1 MEEQKQQAVNRSNGS
16 NGSNVGLVVACSLLG
31 LCAGA
36 VVGLLYAPRPGKE
49 VRSMIVNS
57 VKAAKAEFK

>member
-1 MEEQKQQAVNRSNGS
+1 MEEQMQQIANKNNGS
-16 NGSNVGLVVACSLLG
+16 NAGLIVACSLLG

-49 VRSMIVNS
+49 VRSMIANS